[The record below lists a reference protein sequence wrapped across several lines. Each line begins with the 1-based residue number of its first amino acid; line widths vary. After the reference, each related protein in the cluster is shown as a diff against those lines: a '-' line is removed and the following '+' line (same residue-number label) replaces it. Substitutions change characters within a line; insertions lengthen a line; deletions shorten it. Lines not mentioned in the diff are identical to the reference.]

1 MGKVL
6 PLFIL
11 LSELFRPL
19 SSYLTTNN
27 NTHPL
32 SLSLFISLAL
42 SLSQL
47 RNSSLYLSFILSGG
61 ALQSF
66 FKVMAMNA
74 GQWVK
79 RLADVWLLLQ
89 LTQDKQ
95 KQRRTSTY
103 HTEAKRLVCK
113 TVEKD
118 SFVKPVYLPTSLATY
133 THVGI
138 FLTTSPFIL
147 NSKKAPLTRAKL
159 LQPLI
164 LKFKTP
170 T

>member
-1 MGKVL
+1 MQGKRERERVGKVL

-79 RLADVWLLLQ
+79 RLADVWLLLLQ

-103 HTEAKRLVCK
+103 HTEAKRLVCE

-118 SFVKPVYLPTSLATY
+118 SFVTPVYLPTYL
-133 THVGI
+133 
-138 FLTTSPFIL
+138 P
-147 NSKKAPLTRAKL
+147 R
-159 LQPLI
+159 
-164 LKFKTP
+164 
-170 T
+170 

>member
-1 MGKVL
+1 MQGKRERQRRGKVL

-11 LSELFRPL
+11 LSGLFRPL

-27 NTHPL
+27 STHTLSLSL

-42 SLSQL
+42 SLSQV

-79 RLADVWLLLQ
+79 RLADVWLLLLQ

-103 HTEAKRLVCK
+103 HTEAKRLVCE

-118 SFVKPVYLPTSLATY
+118 SFVTPVYLPTYL
-133 THVGI
+133 
-138 FLTTSPFIL
+138 P
-147 NSKKAPLTRAKL
+147 R
-159 LQPLI
+159 
-164 LKFKTP
+164 
-170 T
+170 